1 MRQLLDTARPPLYN
15 SINDVNFNFTITGI
29 NIARLPRLYPTE
41 RSHEENQ
48 ERAYIAAS
56 RRQDRSLEARV
67 QSARMASDI
76 HKARTGKSLR
86 ITEEIVRKEE
96 MYEEEDD
103 DLPRSYRLL
112 NKQVETDSPEFNA
125 RIEAWLNTRG
135 NVHQYIKRA
144 NDEWNDHHINRA
156 FAQSFPQASEQAR
169 RLSRQLSIPGQGY
182 NERLSPQQAPQPMH
196 PSPSPV
202 PMSPMF
208 QQPGGRHDSSA
219 SVPALS
225 PPHIDRPASVN
236 NANTHSPNSTH
247 DWSSPTTPVNAGFF
261 GQEPQSTFTTEL
273 PPEGMPM
280 TDVEMVAPYEQSQF
294 NQNWPISYT
303 EGFVPSTMPTLS
315 QGGPRH
321 LDKCHKFDP
330 QEEFFGDATWHQP
343 MQPMDEE
350 PAWDSFLNVNAW
362 AVES

>member
-1 MRQLLDTARPPLYN
+1 
-15 SINDVNFNFTITGI
+15 
-29 NIARLPRLYPTE
+29 
-41 RSHEENQ
+41 
-48 ERAYIAAS
+48 
-56 RRQDRSLEARV
+56 
-67 QSARMASDI
+67 MASDI

-112 NKQVETDSPEFNA
+112 NKQTETDSPEFNA

-156 FAQSFPQASEQAR
+156 FAQSFPQASQQAR
-169 RLSRQLSIPGQGY
+169 RLSHQMSIPSQGY
-182 NERLSPQQAPQPMH
+182 NGPRSPQQAQQPMH

-202 PMSPMF
+202 STSPVF

-225 PPHIDRPASVN
+225 PPHIDRPGSVN
-236 NANTHSPNSTH
+236 NFNTRSPNSTH
-247 DWSSPTTPVNAGFF
+247 DWSSPTTPVNTEFF
-261 GQEPQSTFTTEL
+261 GREQPSTFTTEVS
-273 PPEGMPM
+273 PEGLPM
-280 TDVEMVAPYEQSQF
+280 TDVEMVAPYDQSLF
-294 NQNWPISYT
+294 NQNWPINYT
-303 EGFVPSTMPTLS
+303 EGFVPSIMPTTMPNAP
-315 QGGPRH
+315 QGGPRPF
-321 LDKCHKFDP
+321 DKSDKFDP

-350 PAWDSFLNVNAW
+350 PAWDSLLNVNAW
-362 AVES
+362 MAES